1 MIKELKELI
10 VDISNIDTSID
21 MDDIRM
27 VSKLN
32 PSIVDRILHV
42 RDYLGDLNLPKEEK
56 AVPEVVLDQQTTTT
70 PPPKEEDIQQNEFS
84 DLLKLGL
91 SQRTLD
97 TCKAVYDSK
106 VSKSTKMS
114 FDTLMKSCVF
124 VHNYIIEH
132 GAYFDN
138 QYTIGRLLLN
148 RELESYLSEIDPDK
162 KYVPANIHDFLT
174 TKNFKA
180 VSTKFFECKGTVLVT
195 SGKMISEV

>member
-56 AVPEVVLDQQTTTT
+56 AVPVVEQTTTT
-70 PPPKEEDIQQNEFS
+70 PEEDIHSNEFTE
-84 DLLKLGL
+84 LLKLGL

-114 FDTLMKSCVF
+114 FGTLMKSCVF

-148 RELESYLSEIDPDK
+148 RELENYLSEIDPDK

>member
-10 VDISNIDTSID
+10 VDISNIDTSVD

-42 RDYLGDLNLPKEEK
+42 RDYLGDLNLPKEET
-56 AVPEVVLDQQTTTT
+56 AVHEQTTL
-70 PPPKEEDIQQNEFS
+70 PEEDIQQNEFS
-84 DLLKLGL
+84 ELLKLGI
-91 SQRTLD
+91 SQRTLE

-106 VSKSTKMS
+106 VSKSARMT
-114 FDTLMKSCVF
+114 FDTLIKSCVF

-132 GAYFDN
+132 GMHTSDN

-148 RELESYLSEIDPDK
+148 KELKNYLAEIDPDK
-162 KYVPANIHDFLT
+162 TYIPANIYDFLT
-174 TKNFKA
+174 TKNFKV

-195 SGKMISEV
+195 SGNLISEV

>member
-56 AVPEVVLDQQTTTT
+56 VTPVVVQTTTPT
-70 PPPKEEDIQQNEFS
+70 YTSPEEEDIHSNEYS
-84 DLLKLGL
+84 ELLKLGL

-148 RELESYLSEIDPDK
+148 RELENYLSEIDPDK

>member
-10 VDISNIDTSID
+10 VDIANIDTSVD

-42 RDYLGDLNLPKEEK
+42 RDYLGDLNLPKEETS
-56 AVPEVVLDQQTTTT
+56 VPVEQIT
-70 PPPKEEDIQQNEFS
+70 PPEEDKNEFS
-84 DLLKLGL
+84 ELLKLGV

-97 TCKAVYDSK
+97 TCKSVYDSK

-114 FDTLMKSCVF
+114 FDTLIKSCVF
-124 VHNYIIEH
+124 VHNYIVEH

-148 RELESYLSEIDPDK
+148 RELEKYLTEIDPDK

-195 SGKMISEV
+195 SGKLVSEV

>member
-56 AVPEVVLDQQTTTT
+56 VTPVVEQTTTT
-70 PPPKEEDIQQNEFS
+70 PEEDIHSNEFTE
-84 DLLKLGL
+84 LLKLGL
-91 SQRTLD
+91 SQHTLD

>member
-10 VDISNIDTSID
+10 VDIANIDTSID

-42 RDYLGDLNLPKEEK
+42 RDYLGDLNLAKEEP
-56 AVPEVVLDQQTTTT
+56 VTPVVVDNQITT
-70 PPPKEEDIQQNEFS
+70 PPPEEDIQDNEFS
-84 DLLKLGL
+84 ELLKLGV

-106 VSKSTKMS
+106 VSKTTKMS
-114 FDTLMKSCVF
+114 FDTLIKSCVF
-124 VHNYIIEH
+124 VHNYIIQH

-148 RELESYLSEIDPDK
+148 RELEKYLTEIDPDK

-195 SGKMISEV
+195 SGKLVSEI

>member
-10 VDISNIDTSID
+10 VDIANIDTSID

-42 RDYLGDLNLPKEEK
+42 RDYLGDLNLAKEETS
-56 AVPEVVLDQQTTTT
+56 VPVEQITS
-70 PPPKEEDIQQNEFS
+70 PPEEEDNNEFS
-84 DLLKLGL
+84 ELLKLGV

-114 FDTLMKSCVF
+114 FDTLIKSCVF
-124 VHNYIIEH
+124 VHNYIIQH

-148 RELESYLSEIDPDK
+148 RELEKYLTEIDPDK

-195 SGKMISEV
+195 SGKLVSEV

>member
-10 VDISNIDTSID
+10 VDIANIDTSID

-42 RDYLGDLNLPKEEK
+42 RDYLGDLNLTKEETV
-56 AVPEVVLDQQTTTT
+56 VPVEQIIPSPV
-70 PPPKEEDIQQNEFS
+70 EDIQDNEFS
-84 DLLKLGL
+84 ELLKLGV

-106 VSKSTKMS
+106 VSKTTKMS

-124 VHNYIIEH
+124 VHNYIIQH

-148 RELESYLSEIDPDK
+148 RELEKYLTEIDPDK

-195 SGKMISEV
+195 SGKLVSEV

>member
-10 VDISNIDTSID
+10 VDIANIDTSID

-42 RDYLGDLNLPKEEK
+42 RDYLGDLNLTKEET
-56 AVPEVVLDQQTTTT
+56 ALPVEQIT
-70 PPPKEEDIQQNEFS
+70 PSPVEDNQDNEFS
-84 DLLKLGL
+84 ELLKLGV

-114 FDTLMKSCVF
+114 FDTLIKSCVF
-124 VHNYIIEH
+124 VHNYIIQH

-148 RELESYLSEIDPDK
+148 RELEKYLTEIDPDK

-195 SGKMISEV
+195 SGKLVSEV

>member
-10 VDISNIDTSID
+10 VDIANIDTSVD

-42 RDYLGDLNLPKEEK
+42 RDYLGDLNLVKEETT
-56 AVPEVVLDQQTTTT
+56 VPEQIT
-70 PPPKEEDIQQNEFS
+70 PSPEEDNQDNEFS
-84 DLLKLGL
+84 ELLKLGV

-106 VSKSTKMS
+106 VSKTTKMS
-114 FDTLMKSCVF
+114 FDTLIKSCVF
-124 VHNYIIEH
+124 VHNYIIQH

-148 RELESYLSEIDPDK
+148 RELEKYLTEIDPDK

-195 SGKMISEV
+195 SGKLVSEV

>member
-56 AVPEVVLDQQTTTT
+56 AVPVVEQTTTPVT
-70 PPPKEEDIQQNEFS
+70 TSPEEDIQQNEFS

-106 VSKSTKMS
+106 VSKTTKMS

>member
-10 VDISNIDTSID
+10 VDIANIDTSVD

-42 RDYLGDLNLPKEEK
+42 RDYLGDLNLPKEETS
-56 AVPEVVLDQQTTTT
+56 VPVEQIT
-70 PPPKEEDIQQNEFS
+70 PPEEDKNEFS
-84 DLLKLGL
+84 ELLKLGV

-114 FDTLMKSCVF
+114 FDTLIKSCVF
-124 VHNYIIEH
+124 VHNYIVEH

-148 RELESYLSEIDPDK
+148 RELEKYLTEIDPDK

-195 SGKMISEV
+195 SGKLVSEV

>member
-10 VDISNIDTSID
+10 VDIANIDTSID

-56 AVPEVVLDQQTTTT
+56 VVPVEQITT
-70 PPPKEEDIQQNEFS
+70 PSTVEDIQNNEFS
-84 DLLKLGL
+84 ELLKLGV

-106 VSKSTKMS
+106 VSKTTKMS
-114 FDTLMKSCVF
+114 FDTLIKSCVF
-124 VHNYIIEH
+124 VHNYIIQH

-148 RELESYLSEIDPDK
+148 RELEKYLSKIDPDK

-195 SGKMISEV
+195 SGKLVSEI

>member
-10 VDISNIDTSID
+10 VDIANIDTSVD

-42 RDYLGDLNLPKEEK
+42 RDYLGDLNLVKEETT
-56 AVPEVVLDQQTTTT
+56 VPVEQIT
-70 PPPKEEDIQQNEFS
+70 PSPVEDNQDNEFS
-84 DLLKLGL
+84 ELLKLGV

-106 VSKSTKMS
+106 VSKTTKMS
-114 FDTLMKSCVF
+114 FDTLIKSCVF
-124 VHNYIIEH
+124 VHNYIIQH

-148 RELESYLSEIDPDK
+148 RELEKYLTEIDPDK

-195 SGKMISEV
+195 SGKLVSEV

>member
-10 VDISNIDTSID
+10 VDIANIDTSVD

-56 AVPEVVLDQQTTTT
+56 VVPVEQITT
-70 PPPKEEDIQQNEFS
+70 PSTVEDIQDNEFS
-84 DLLKLGL
+84 ELLKLGV

-114 FDTLMKSCVF
+114 FDTLIKSCVF
-124 VHNYIIEH
+124 VHNYIVEH

-148 RELESYLSEIDPDK
+148 RELEKYLSEIDPDK

-195 SGKMISEV
+195 SGKLVSEA

>member
-56 AVPEVVLDQQTTTT
+56 AVPVVEQTTTT
-70 PPPKEEDIQQNEFS
+70 PEEDIHSNEFTE
-84 DLLKLGL
+84 LLKLGL
-91 SQRTLD
+91 SQHTLD

-114 FDTLMKSCVF
+114 FGTLMKSCVF

-148 RELESYLSEIDPDK
+148 RELENYLSEIDPDK

>member
-56 AVPEVVLDQQTTTT
+56 VTPVVEQTTTH
-70 PPPKEEDIQQNEFS
+70 PEEDIHSNEYS
-84 DLLKLGL
+84 ELLKLGL
-91 SQRTLD
+91 SQHTLD

-148 RELESYLSEIDPDK
+148 RELENYLSEIDPDK

>member
-10 VDISNIDTSID
+10 VDIANIDTSID

-42 RDYLGDLNLPKEEK
+42 RDYIGDLNLPKEE
-56 AVPEVVLDQQTTTT
+56 T
-70 PPPKEEDIQQNEFS
+70 PLPVEQITPSTVEDIQDNEFS
-84 DLLKLGL
+84 ELLKLGV

-114 FDTLMKSCVF
+114 FDTLIKSCVF
-124 VHNYIIEH
+124 VHNYIIQH

-148 RELESYLSEIDPDK
+148 RELEKYLTEIDPDK

-174 TKNFKA
+174 TKNFKT

-195 SGKMISEV
+195 SGKLVSEV

>member
-56 AVPEVVLDQQTTTT
+56 AVPVVEQTTTPVPTT
-70 PPPKEEDIQQNEFS
+70 PEEDIHSNEFTE
-84 DLLKLGL
+84 LLKLGL

-97 TCKAVYDSK
+97 TCKAVYDYKLSK
-106 VSKSTKMS
+106 TKKMS

-162 KYVPANIHDFLT
+162 KYVPINIHDFLT
-174 TKNFKA
+174 TKSFKA

>member
-10 VDISNIDTSID
+10 IDIANIDTSID

-42 RDYLGDLNLPKEEK
+42 RDYLGDLNLPKEET
-56 AVPEVVLDQQTTTT
+56 AVPEQITTH
-70 PPPKEEDIQQNEFS
+70 PEEDKNEFGE
-84 DLLKLGL
+84 LLRLGV

-106 VSKSTKMS
+106 VSKTTKMS
-114 FDTLMKSCVF
+114 FEVLIKSCVF
-124 VHNYIIEH
+124 VHNYIIQH

-148 RELESYLSEIDPDK
+148 RELDKYLTEIDPDK

-195 SGKMISEV
+195 SGKLVSEV

>member
-42 RDYLGDLNLPKEEK
+42 RDYLGDLNIPKEEK
-56 AVPEVVLDQQTTTT
+56 VVPEVVLDQQTPATHT
-70 PPPKEEDIQQNEFS
+70 PPEEDKHSNEYS
-84 DLLKLGL
+84 ELLKLGL
-91 SQRTLD
+91 SQHTLD
-97 TCKAVYDSK
+97 TCKDVYDSK